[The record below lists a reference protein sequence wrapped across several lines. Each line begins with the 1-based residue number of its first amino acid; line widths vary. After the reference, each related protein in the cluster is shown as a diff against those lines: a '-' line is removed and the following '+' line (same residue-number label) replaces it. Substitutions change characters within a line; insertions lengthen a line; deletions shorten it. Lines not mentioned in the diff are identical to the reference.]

1 MQGLSNGKLSKSN
14 RTSKEKGCERMNSEF
29 VLSLA
34 EKGIYTVLIVAG
46 PLLILALVVGLLVS
60 IFQATTQI
68 QEQTLAFIP
77 KIVAVLVGLIFFG
90 PWMLSK
96 MVGFTSE
103 VFQNLNLF
111 VG

>member
-1 MQGLSNGKLSKSN
+1 MSG
-14 RTSKEKGCERMNSEF
+14 EF
-29 VLSLA
+29 VISLA
-34 EKGIYTVLIVAG
+34 QQGIYTILLVTG
-46 PLLILALVVGLLVS
+46 PLLLLALVVGLIVS

-90 PWMLSK
+90 PWMLTR
-96 MVGFTSE
+96 MVEFAANI
-103 VFQNLNLF
+103 FQNLNQF

>member
-1 MQGLSNGKLSKSN
+1 MSH
-14 RTSKEKGCERMNSEF
+14 EF

-34 EKGIYTVLIVAG
+34 ERGIITVLLVSG
-46 PLLILALVVGLLVS
+46 PILLLALAVGLIVS

-77 KIVAVLVGLIFFG
+77 KIIAVLVGVVVFG
-90 PWMLSK
+90 PWMLTK
-96 MVGFTSE
+96 MIEFTTE
-103 VFQNLNLF
+103 LYQNLNMF

>member
-1 MQGLSNGKLSKSN
+1 
-14 RTSKEKGCERMNSEF
+14 MNSEF

-34 EKGIYTVLIVAG
+34 EKGVMTILLVAG
-46 PLLILALVVGLLVS
+46 PLLILALAVGLLVS

-77 KIVAVLVGLIFFG
+77 KIVAVLVGIVFFG

-96 MVGFTSE
+96 MIEFTVE
-103 VFQNLNLF
+103 VYQNLNQF